1 MKHIS
6 VVSRIPARAQLGTV
20 EILTIVATALS
31 AVATVIAAIVPLLGE
46 KK

>member
-6 VVSRIPARAQLGTV
+6 VISREPARAQLGTT

-31 AVATVIAAIVPLLGE
+31 AIATVIAAVVPLLGQ